1 VLHIALHFLIPALL
15 VGLSARKQWLPKQ
28 SFGGQLGWQRF
39 RDKEFREEGLREKG
53 LRKEWQLAYFIL
65 VATMLVD
72 IDHLL
77 ANPIYDPTRCSIG
90 FHPLHQLWFI
100 GLYTLLCFI
109 PKTRLIG
116 LGLTIH
122 MALDSI
128 DCQVTNGIWIN

>member
-15 VGLSARKQWLPKQ
+15 VGLLARKQWLPKQ
-28 SFGGQLGWQRF
+28 SFGGQRF
-39 RDKEFREEGLREKG
+39 RDKEFREKG
-53 LRKEWQLAYFIL
+53 FRQQFFRKEWQLAYFIL
-65 VATMLVD
+65 MATMLVD

-77 ANPIYDPTRCSIG
+77 ANPIYDPNRCSIG
-90 FHPLHQLWFI
+90 FHPLHQLWLI

>member
-1 VLHIALHFLIPALL
+1 MFHLFLHFAVPALL
-15 VGLSARKQWLPKQ
+15 VGLLTLNPRASQKWLR
-28 SFGGQLGWQRF
+28 GQ
-39 RDKEFREEGLREKG
+39 
-53 LRKEWQLAYFIL
+53 WQLAYFIL

-77 ANPIYDPTRCSIG
+77 ANPIYDPNRCSIG

-100 GLYTLLCFI
+100 GLYILLCFI
-109 PKTRLIG
+109 SKTRLIG

-122 MALDSI
+122 MVLDSI